1 MPSAFFHKPEPG
13 ALGNF
18 GQDRGEVKC
27 VEGAEYKEEAKDD
40 NDVKTP
46 DNKSDKGHH
55 ACCYES
61 DHHDTDTVCIA
72 KTGGLEFR
80 Q

>member
-1 MPSAFFHKPEPG
+1 MHVFVQPKEDCRAVHHPSPSA
-13 ALGNF
+13 
-18 GQDRGEVKC
+18 
-27 VEGAEYKEEAKDD
+27 YT
-40 NDVKTP
+40 VKTP

-80 Q
+80 QLAMDGVLAVE